1 MRNIPV
7 LPPLPSRLFFK
18 SKSQISREISMTR
31 VLVYS
36 HDTFGLGNIR
46 RMVRIS
52 EALVAYDPNVSVLII
67 TGSPM
72 LQAFRLPPRIDYV
85 KLPCLARDVKGVY
98 GVKHLDMAFD
108 DAVRMRSSLILSA
121 AADFNPDI
129 VIVDK
134 KPMGVGGELEA
145 MLELFAHR
153 ESPPAIHLLLRDI
166 LDTPEATRRVWEGQ
180 NYHAAIARHYKSVMV
195 VGDKQIFDVADS
207 YAFPAETREKLV
219 YCGYIN
225 RANLEYRGVEPSG
238 RPRILVHAGGGQ
250 DGPQLIEAMIG
261 ALQLAGPD
269 RGFDCRIIGGSELG
283 EDDRCCLSTAARSI
297 EGVDWL
303 DFTDMMGREISTA
316 NLVIAMGGYNSVC
329 EILSYRKR
337 AIIVP
342 RSVPVREQ
350 RIRAEAMDALGLIRM
365 IPIERLSAE
374 RLLREALSELSM
386 GNVVNSRV
394 ARICFSGLDVI
405 CHRLLGSPTAP
416 ALKMADAL

>member
-1 MRNIPV
+1 V
-7 LPPLPSRLFFK
+7 
-18 SKSQISREISMTR
+18 TR
-31 VLVYS
+31 ILVYS

-52 EALVAYDPNVSVLII
+52 EALAAHDPDVSVLIV

-72 LQAFRLPPRIDYV
+72 LHAFRLPPRIDYV
-85 KLPCLARDVKGVY
+85 KLPCLARDVEGVY

-134 KPMGVGGELEA
+134 KPLGVGGELGP
-145 MLELFAHR
+145 MLELLSHR
-153 ESPPAIHLLLRDI
+153 ASPPTLHLLLRDI
-166 LDTPEATRRVWEGQ
+166 LDTPEATRRIWEGHD
-180 NYHAAIARHYKSVMV
+180 YHSAIARHYDSVMV
-195 VGDKQIFDVADS
+195 VGEAQVFDVAEA
-207 YAFPAETREKLV
+207 YAFPATTREKLV

-225 RANLEYRGVEPSG
+225 RSTAEHARIAPSG
-238 RPRILVHAGGGQ
+238 RRRILVHAGGGQ
-250 DGPQLIEAMIG
+250 DGRLLIEAAIG

-269 RGFDCRIIGGSELG
+269 RDFDCRIIGGPELAQP
-283 EDDRCCLSTAARSI
+283 DQVRLAAAARAI
-297 EGVDWL
+297 DGVEWL
-303 DFTDMMGREISTA
+303 DFSDAMGNEIASA
-316 NLVIAMGGYNSVC
+316 NLVISMGGYNSVC

-365 IPIERLSAE
+365 IPMERLSAE
-374 RLLREALSELSM
+374 RLLREALAELSM

-394 ARICFSGLDVI
+394 ARIKFTGLDVI
-405 CHRLLGSPTAP
+405 CERLLGTVIVGKVRTMEA
-416 ALKMADAL
+416 M

>member
-1 MRNIPV
+1 V
-7 LPPLPSRLFFK
+7 SR
-18 SKSQISREISMTR
+18 I
-31 VLVYS
+31 LVYS

-52 EALVAYDPNVSVLII
+52 EALVARDPNVSVLII

-85 KLPCLARDVKGVY
+85 KLPCLARDVQGVY
-98 GVKHLDMAFD
+98 GVKHLDMPFD

-134 KPMGVGGELEA
+134 KPLGVGGELQS
-145 MLELFAHR
+145 MLELFSHR
-153 ESPPAIHLLLRDI
+153 ENPPSVHLLLRDI

-180 NYHAAIARHYKSVMV
+180 NYHVAIARHYESVMV
-195 VGDKQIFDVADS
+195 VGDAHVFNVAES
-207 YAFPAETREKLV
+207 YAFPPTTREKLV
-219 YCGYIN
+219 YCGYVN
-225 RANLEYRGVEPSG
+225 RADPEFRSVEPSG

-250 DGPQLIEAMIG
+250 DGCELIEAMIG
-261 ALQLAGPD
+261 ALRLAGPD
-269 RGFDCRIIGGSELG
+269 REFDCRIIGGSEMEG
-283 EDDRCCLSTAARSI
+283 SDRARLSMAAQGI
-297 EGVDWL
+297 KGVEWL
-303 DFTDMMGREISTA
+303 DFTDMMGREIATA

-350 RIRAEAMDALGLIRM
+350 RIRAEALDALGLIRM
-365 IPIERLSAE
+365 IPIERLSPE

-394 ARICFSGLDVI
+394 ARIRFTGLDVI
-405 CHRLLGSPTAP
+405 CDRLLSGP
-416 ALKMADAL
+416 AVPMKRMVEAL